1 MDLARTEQC
10 RLPNT
15 RSRFVRNPV
24 MACVLSLFIAA
35 GVFTGM
41 AGAQTTSVSAK
52 QVATGG
58 ASTCAVTVSGGVKCW
73 GFNQFGQLGDGTTTN
88 RALGADVSG
97 LTAGV
102 AAVTGGVNSH
112 TCALTSGGGVKCWGY
127 NSDGQLGDN
136 TGIDRSLPVNVVGL
150 ASGIT
155 AIAPGGYHTCALT
168 AAGGAK
174 CWGSN
179 GRGQVGNNDPL
190 STPRTP
196 VDVFG
201 LTSGVVAI
209 GAGSEF
215 SCALTANQGV
225 KCWGNNLK
233 GQLGDGTLT
242 PRNAPVDVVGLT
254 SGAAAISVGYEHA
267 CALTISGGV
276 KCWGGNLYG
285 ALGDNTTTNRSTPV
299 DVSGLSPGV
308 TNIAAGGFHTCAI
321 VSGAVKCWGL
331 NNQGQLGDGST
342 TQRGTPIAVTSL
354 TFGAAAIS
362 TGGNHSCALT
372 IGGGVKCWGFN
383 LFGQL
388 GDGTTANRLTPVD
401 VVGFAAG
408 AVTPPPQTQVIGG
421 INLGGN
427 AGGALLVR
435 SPDLVLRA
443 GRLVNNQ
450 FQFTPIADPGV
461 NFRIVG
467 AVDLN
472 KSGKADL
479 IFQDITQG
487 EFGDVS
493 VWPGFNASAQFLLR
507 KVKRVWDV
515 QAVGDLDGDGFG
527 DLVWRYTVVA
537 SPDTGVSYIWFTNGR
552 TVTQVRKRGGAP
564 VTWTLLG
571 AADLNG
577 DGAADMVYLSPDNNL
592 RVLMATPNRTCANLS
607 AGAIPA
613 GFTALKFGD
622 FTGSGRG
629 DVLIRNSTTGQ
640 VQLLS
645 LSAAG
650 LTLPIY
656 AGAPDD
662 QNASCTASTLVV
674 SNLAGTLPAIIAGW
688 QFYAAGDFNGDGI
701 LDLVWVQPDGTLT
714 VWLMQANGAAPIVI
728 ANAGAAPFFTA
739 VSIPPVSG
747 GDLYSAV
754 TAKAKADFLAQ
765 LPIACAAVQTL
776 PDGAKNY
783 SKCLENNTT
792 PAINIS
798 ALMWFGGLPFQT
810 GSSSVS
816 GPTDG
821 TAKVTYGSGFN
832 DVAIGD
838 SCAIGIVEP
847 FIPAL
852 VTELKGVTY
861 AGVVGKPFNFNGT
874 VNDAISLNSNGRVV
888 EYTMTNA
895 NGYKLEMHP
904 NLTLFDPNTSGSEGI
919 LGSISG
925 TSFTAYFG
933 CTK

>member
-1 MDLARTEQC
+1 MDLASIDRH
-10 RLPNT
+10 RLPNA
-15 RSRFVRNPV
+15 RSRFIRNPV
-24 MACVLSLFIAA
+24 IVCALSLSIAA
-35 GVFTGM
+35 GFFANM
-41 AGAQTTSVSAK
+41 ATAQISVSAK
-52 QVATGG
+52 QVATG
-58 ASTCAVTVSGGVKCW
+58 SYHTCAVTTAGGLKCW
-73 GFNQFGQLGDGTTTN
+73 GANGEGQLGAGTNTN
-88 RALGADVSG
+88 GSAIVDVVG
-97 LTAGV
+97 LSSGV
-102 AAVTGGVNSH
+102 AAVSLGLYHS
-112 TCALTSGGGVKCWGY
+112 CALTTGGGVKCWGS
-127 NSDGQLGDN
+127 NVDGRLGDSTNINRN
-136 TGIDRSLPVNVVGL
+136 T
-150 ASGIT
+150 
-155 AIAPGGYHTCALT
+155 
-168 AAGGAK
+168 
-174 CWGSN
+174 
-179 GRGQVGNNDPL
+179 
-190 STPRTP
+190 
-196 VDVFG
+196 
-201 LTSGVVAI
+201 
-209 GAGSEF
+209 
-215 SCALTANQGV
+215 
-225 KCWGNNLK
+225 
-233 GQLGDGTLT
+233 
-242 PRNAPVDVVGLT
+242 PVDVVGLT
-254 SGAAAISVGYEHA
+254 SGVAAIAVGVGQS
-267 CALTISGGV
+267 CALTTAGGV
-276 KCWGGNLYG
+276 KCWGANYSGELGDNTRVNRNVPADVIGLTSGVAAIAAGDLTCALTTGGGVKCWGFNANGAAGDGTLTSHNTPVDVVGLASGTSAIVVSTHTCAIATAGSAKCWGPNSYG
-285 ALGDNTTTNRSTPV
+285 PIGDNTTTNRSTPV
-299 DVSGLSPGV
+299 DVVGLSSGV
-308 TNIAAGGFHTCAI
+308 ASIATGGSHTCAV

-331 NNQGQLGDGST
+331 NDAGQLGDAT
-342 TQRGTPIAVTSL
+342 NTQRSSPVGVSGLTSGIAAVSA
-354 TFGAAAIS
+354 GAKH
-362 TGGNHSCALT
+362 TCALT
-372 IGGGVKCWGFN
+372 TGGDIKCWGYN
-383 LFGQL
+383 LYSQL
-388 GDGTTANRLTPVD
+388 GDGTTTDRLTPVD
-401 VVGFAAG
+401 VVGFAASTT
-408 AVTPPPQTQVIGG
+408 TPPTPQTQVIGG
-421 INLGGN
+421 INLGGS
-427 AGGALLVR
+427 GGSALLVR
-435 SPDLVLRA
+435 SPDSVLKA

-450 FQFTPIADPGV
+450 FQFTPIADPGI

-537 SPDTGVSYIWFTNGR
+537 SPDTGVSYIWFTNG
-552 TVTQVRKRGGAP
+552 TSVTQVRKRGGAP

-650 LTLPIY
+650 LTLPTY

-674 SNLAGTLPAIIAGW
+674 SSLARGLPATMAGW
-688 QFYAAGDFNGDGI
+688 QFYATGDFNGDGI
-701 LDLVWVQPDGTLT
+701 LDLVWVQADGTLM
-714 VWLMQANGAAPIVI
+714 VWLMQANGAAPVVI

-739 VSIPPVSG
+739 VTIPPVSG

-754 TAKAKADFLAQ
+754 TSKAKADFLAQ
-765 LPIACAAVQTL
+765 LPVACAAVQTF

-792 PAINIS
+792 PATNIS

-852 VTELKGVTY
+852 VTELKGTTY

-874 VNDAISLNSNGRVV
+874 DNDAISVNSNGRVV

-895 NGYKLEMHP
+895 NSYKLEMHP
-904 NLTLFDPNTSGSEGI
+904 NLALFDPKTSGTEGI
-919 LGSISG
+919 LGTIAGS
-925 TSFTAYFG
+925 SFTAYFG